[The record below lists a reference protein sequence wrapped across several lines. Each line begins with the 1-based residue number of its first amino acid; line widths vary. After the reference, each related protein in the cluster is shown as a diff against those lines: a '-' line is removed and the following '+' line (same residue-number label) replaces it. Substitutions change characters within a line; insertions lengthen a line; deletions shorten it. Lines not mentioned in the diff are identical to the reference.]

1 MNNKLTGIK
10 TRMLKIY
17 DTLTQS
23 KREFKPM
30 VSGKVSMYV
39 CGITIYDHCHLGH
52 GRTFISFDVI
62 ARYLRFKGYD
72 LTYVRNITDIDDK
85 IIARANQ
92 NEESSRSLAE
102 RFTKIMHDDFAAL
115 GMLPPDVEPKATES
129 IDEIITMIET
139 LIEKNFAYQGS
150 DGDVYYNVPSCNDYG
165 KLSKQN
171 IEQLQAG
178 ERVEVA
184 TDKKNSMDFVLWKM
198 AKPGEPKWSSPW
210 GEGRPGWHI
219 ECSAMTKKVLGN
231 QFDIHGGGSDLQ
243 FPHHENEI
251 AQSEAANGCCFAN
264 TWIHTGMMQVDKEK
278 MSKSLGNF
286 FTIQDVLAK
295 YRAETVRYFLLS
307 SHYRSQLNYS
317 EDNLNS
323 ADSGLKRFYVAL
335 NDFDLSKL
343 PKMDKSSDYVKRFES
358 AMDDDFNTPE
368 AIAVLFDVAKGINRN
383 KEDNT
388 EEAIKLASILVGL
401 GEIIGIVQQ
410 EPQSFLTQAV
420 GDEEQDSA
428 QIESLILER
437 KQAREDKDWA
447 KADEIRD
454 KIVKM
459 NIILEDKNGK
469 TTWRRG

>member
-1 MNNKLTGIK
+1 
-10 TRMLKIY
+10 MLKIY
-17 DTLTQS
+17 DTLTQT
-23 KREFKPM
+23 KREFKPIE
-30 VSGKVSMYV
+30 VGKISMYV
-39 CGITIYDHCHLGH
+39 CGITIYDYCHIGH

-62 ARYLRFKGYD
+62 ARYLRYKGYD

-92 NEESSRSLAE
+92 NNESSTALAE
-102 RFTKIMHDDFAAL
+102 RFTKIMHNDFKSL
-115 GMLPPDVEPKATES
+115 GMLPPDIEPKATET
-129 IDEIITMIET
+129 IDEIIEMIET
-139 LIEKNFAYQGS
+139 LVSKDFAYQGEN
-150 DGDVYYNVPSCNDYG
+150 GDVYYHVPKCNDYG

-178 ERVEVA
+178 ERVDVA
-184 TDKKNSMDFVLWKM
+184 TDKRNSMDFVLWKM
-198 AKPGEPKWSSPW
+198 AKPGEPKWTSPW
-210 GEGRPGWHI
+210 GDGRPGWHI

-264 TWIHTGMMQVDKEK
+264 TWIHTGMMQVDREK

-295 YRAETVRYFLLS
+295 FRAETVRYFLLS

-317 EDNLNS
+317 EENLS
-323 ADSGLKRFYVAL
+323 AADSGLERFYVAL
-335 NDFDLSKL
+335 SDLDLTSL
-343 PKMDKSSDYVKRFES
+343 PILDKASDYVRRFDK

-368 AIAVLFDVAKGINRN
+368 AIAVLFDVAKAINRSKTN
-383 KEDNT
+383 NT
-388 EEAIKLASILVGL
+388 DEALKLASILIGL
-401 GEIIGIVQQ
+401 GEVIGIAQQ
-410 EPQSFLTQAV
+410 DPQSFLTQAV
-420 GDEEQDSA
+420 GDEEQDKA
-428 QIESLILER
+428 VIEALIIER
-437 KQAREDKDWA
+437 NQAREEKNWA

-454 KIVKM
+454 KFVEMK
-459 NIILEDKNGK
+459 IILEDKNGK

>member
-1 MNNKLTGIK
+1 
-10 TRMLKIY
+10 MLKIY

-39 CGITIYDHCHLGH
+39 CGITIYDHCHIGH

-62 ARYLRFKGYD
+62 ARYLRYKGYD

-85 IIARANQ
+85 IIARANK
-92 NEESSRSLAE
+92 NGESSTELAE
-102 RFTKIMHDDFAAL
+102 RFTKIMHDDFASL
-115 GMLPPDVEPKATES
+115 GMLPPDIEPKATES
-129 IDEIITMIET
+129 IDEIIEMIEA
-139 LIEKNFAYQGS
+139 LIEKNFAYQGTN
-150 DGDVYYNVPSCNDYG
+150 GDVYYHVPVCKDYG

-198 AKPGEPKWSSPW
+198 AKPDEPKWSSPW
-210 GEGRPGWHI
+210 GDGRPGWHI
-219 ECSAMTKKVLGN
+219 ECSAMTKKILGN

-251 AQSEAANGCCFAN
+251 AQSEAANECCFAN
-264 TWIHTGMMQVDKEK
+264 TWIHTGMMQVDREK

-286 FTIQDVLAK
+286 FTIKDVLSK
-295 YRAETVRYFLLS
+295 FRAETVRYFLLS

-317 EDNLNS
+317 EDNLKS
-323 ADSGLKRFYVAL
+323 ANSGLERFYVAL
-335 NDFDLSKL
+335 SDLDLANL
-343 PKMDKSSDYVKRFES
+343 PEMDRSSDYVKRFET

-368 AIAVLFDVAKGINRN
+368 AIAVLFDVAKAINRS
-383 KEDNT
+383 KDNEPT
-388 EEAIKLASILVGL
+388 EALKLASVLVGL

-410 EPQSFLTQAV
+410 DPQTFLTQAV
-420 GDEEQDSA
+420 GNEEQDNEK
-428 QIESLILER
+428 IEALIIER
-437 KQAREDKDWA
+437 NQAREDKNWT

-454 KIVKM
+454 KFVEM

>member
-1 MNNKLTGIK
+1 
-10 TRMLKIY
+10 MLKIY

-30 VSGKVSMYV
+30 VAGKVSMYV
-39 CGITIYDHCHLGH
+39 CGITIYDHCHIGH

-62 ARYLRFKGYD
+62 ARYLRYKGYD

-92 NEESSRSLAE
+92 NNESSTELAE
-102 RFTKIMHDDFAAL
+102 RFTQIMHDDFESL

-129 IDEIITMIET
+129 IDEIIVMIET
-139 LIEKNFAYQGS
+139 LIEKGIAYQGA
-150 DGDVYYNVPSCNDYG
+150 DGDVYYHVPKCDDYG

-171 IEQLQAG
+171 LEQLQAG
-178 ERVEVA
+178 ERVDVA

-198 AKPGEPKWSSPW
+198 AKPDEPNWPSPW
-210 GEGRPGWHI
+210 GDGRPGWHI
-219 ECSAMTKKVLGN
+219 ECSAMTKKILGS

-243 FPHHENEI
+243 FPHHENEL

-286 FTIQDVLAK
+286 FTIQDVISK
-295 YRAETVRYFLLS
+295 FRAETVRYFLLS

-317 EDNLNS
+317 EANLEA
-323 ADSGLKRFYVAL
+323 ADAGLARFYVAL
-335 NDFDLSKL
+335 SDLDLNNL
-343 PKMDKSSDYVKRFES
+343 PEMEKSSDFVKRFEA

-383 KEDNT
+383 KANEPA
-388 EEAIKLASILVGL
+388 EALKLASILVGL

-410 EPQSFLTQAV
+410 EPHSFLTQAV
-420 GDEEQDSA
+420 GDEQQDSEL
-428 QIESLILER
+428 IELLILER
-437 KQAREDKDWA
+437 NQAREEKNWA

-454 KIVKM
+454 KFVEM
-459 NIILEDKNGK
+459 NIVLEDKDGK
-469 TTWRRG
+469 TSWRRG

>member
-1 MNNKLTGIK
+1 MQAH
-10 TRMLKIY
+10 MLKIY

-39 CGITIYDHCHLGH
+39 CGITIYDHCHIGH

-62 ARYLRFKGYD
+62 ARYLRYKGYD

-85 IIARANQ
+85 IIARANK
-92 NEESSRSLAE
+92 NGESSTELAE
-102 RFTKIMHDDFAAL
+102 RFTKIMRDDFASL
-115 GMLPPDVEPKATES
+115 GMLPPDIEPKATES
-129 IDEIITMIET
+129 IDEIIEMIET
-139 LIEKNFAYQGS
+139 LIEKKFAYQGT
-150 DGDVYYNVPSCNDYG
+150 DGDVYYHVPECKGYG

-171 IEQLQAG
+171 IDQLQAG

-210 GEGRPGWHI
+210 GDGRPGWHI
-219 ECSAMTKKVLGN
+219 ECSAMTKKILGK

-264 TWIHTGMMQVDKEK
+264 TWIHTGMMQVDREK

-286 FTIQDVLAK
+286 FTIQDVLSK
-295 YRAETVRYFLLS
+295 FRAETVRYFLLS

-317 EDNLNS
+317 EDNLKS
-323 ADSGLKRFYVAL
+323 ANSGLERFYVAL
-335 NDFDLSKL
+335 NDLDLASL
-343 PKMDKSSDYVKRFES
+343 PEMDQTSDYVKRFET

-368 AIAVLFDVAKGINRN
+368 AIAVLFDVAKAINRSKSN
-383 KEDNT
+383 DPI
-388 EEAIKLASILVGL
+388 EALKLASILVGL

-410 EPQSFLTQAV
+410 DPQSFLTQAV
-420 GDEEQDSA
+420 GNEEQDNE
-428 QIESLILER
+428 QIEALIIER
-437 KQAREDKDWA
+437 NQAREDKDWT

-454 KIVKM
+454 KFVKM